1 MKLTQWGIIGP
12 GSIAHSFVN
21 DLAHIKTP
29 QRVTAVLG
37 RNRDNTAAFAKEFA
51 IPGYYTDL
59 DEFIKNG
66 KMDAVYIASP
76 HPQHYEQALACLGNK
91 IPVLCEKPMT
101 INTEQCEQL
110 IAASRKNDT
119 FLMEGMWIRF
129 LPSIQHVVSMIR
141 QGLIGNIT
149 AIRASVSYKAPHDP
163 DNRYFDPELGGGSL
177 LDLGIYSV
185 FLSLLLLGKP
195 CSVKAI
201 GKLSDEGVD
210 EDCSILLQ
218 YKNGSHAT
226 LESSLVSS
234 LDVPAEI
241 TGEKGTI
248 KILNPWYERASG
260 IELQTGGEGTIIYP
274 CLWEGHGLYFETEEV
289 IRCVE
294 SNRVESDLLSHELS
308 LQMINVLDEVRS
320 QINVTYDMYE

>member
-12 GSIAHSFVN
+12 GNIAHTFIN
-21 DLAHIKTP
+21 DFAHIKTP

-37 RNRDNTAAFAKEFA
+37 HRMESTMDFAREFD
-51 IPGYYTDL
+51 IPAYYTSL
-59 DEFIKNG
+59 GEFVKNG

-76 HPQHYEQALACLGNK
+76 HPQHHEQALACLGNK

-101 INTEQCEQL
+101 INAEQCEQL
-110 IAASRKNDT
+110 IAAARQNNV
-119 FLMEGMWIRF
+119 FLMEGMWLRF
-129 LPSIQHVVSMIR
+129 LPGIR
-141 QGLIGNIT
+141 HALDLIGQGLIGNIT
-149 AIRASVSYKAPHDP
+149 SVRASISYKAPRDP

-177 LDLGIYSV
+177 LDLGIYPV
-185 FLSLLLLGKP
+185 FLAMQILGKP

-201 GKLSDEGVD
+201 GKLSEEGVD
-210 EDCSILLQ
+210 ENCSILLH

-241 TGEKGTI
+241 VGDKGII
-248 KILNPWYERASG
+248 KILNPWYEKASG
-260 IELQTGGEGTIIYP
+260 IELQTEDGKIIYP
-274 CLWEGHGLYFETEEV
+274 CHWEGHGLYFETEEV

-294 SNRVESDLLSHELS
+294 NNQVESELFSHDFS
-308 LQMINVLDEVRS
+308 LQLIRVLDEVRN
-320 QINVTYDMYE
+320 QIHVTYDMYE